1 MVFQP
6 DYSKDV
12 YVCPKGVAR
21 SSDEATIKKTYTK
34 IGNIPASIDGKGSDW
49 WIGDLTI
56 DTSTGAWFPSA
67 IGTSDKQGIASKLY
81 SGGTST
87 SGTREYPQ
95 GGDLGNGSYAGFRL
109 FCGSWLDGMC
119 WSCGCRD

>member
-6 DYSKDV
+6 NYSKDV

-67 IGTSDKQGIASKLY
+67 IGISDKQGIASKLY

-95 GGDLGNGSYAGFRL
+95 GGDLRYGSSAGFPL
-109 FCGSWLDGMC
+109 NCWYWLA
-119 WSCGCRD
+119 WAYWYYGCRD